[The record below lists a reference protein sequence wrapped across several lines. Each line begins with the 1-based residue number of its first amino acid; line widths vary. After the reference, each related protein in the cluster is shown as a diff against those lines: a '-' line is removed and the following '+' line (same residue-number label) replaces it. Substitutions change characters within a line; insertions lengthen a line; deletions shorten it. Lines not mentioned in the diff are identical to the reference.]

1 MTRSPQSLLA
11 VRQLF
16 MQRTGLPAVALG
28 IQHYKPDGGG
38 YHEGNDL
45 LAVGGRLNTDYSK
58 RESERD
64 RPGSDLA
71 CAIDIGRF
79 KVDSPTGPVDNRRM
93 TVWLLKQIDDDTE
106 DSRWIREII
115 YSLDG
120 KTVKRYDRLRIRTG
134 GDKSHLSH
142 EHVSSFRDDIESPH
156 VLGLFTRFW
165 REMDGLPAV
174 KPVPASI
181 RKGKPVIV
189 YFRTSSRNTGTPVW
203 ALVGAGNGPTNWVE
217 TNSSKVATG
226 WAKNTISQGSIEL
239 TDDEWVTLM
248 RAHTGTA
255 A

>member
-1 MTRSPQSLLA
+1 MTKSPESLLE
-11 VRQLF
+11 VRRMF

-45 LAVGGRLNTDYSK
+45 LAKAGRLDTDYSK

-64 RPGSDLA
+64 RPGSDYA

-79 KVDSPTGPVDNRRM
+79 TVSSPTGPVDNRRM
-93 TVWLLKQIDDDTE
+93 VVWLLKQIADDTE

-120 KTVKRYDRLRIRTG
+120 KTVKRFDRLKKRTS
-134 GDKSHLSH
+134 GDNSHLSH
-142 EHVSSFRDDIESPH
+142 EHVSSFRDDIHSPH
-156 VLGLFTRFW
+156 VAGLFARFW
-165 REMDGLPAV
+165 REMDALPEPTPA
-174 KPVPASI
+174 PVSH
-181 RKGKPVIV
+181 RKGTTMLV
-189 YFRTSSRNTGTPVW
+189 YFRTSSRPNNPVW
-203 ALVGAGNGPTNWVE
+203 ALVGTGSGAANWIE
-217 TNSSKVATG
+217 TNSAKIATG

-239 TDDEWVTLM
+239 TDEEWSALM